1 MAAQDKKPRGKNA
14 FAARR
19 AKPAVTDS
27 QREQAMAVLQ
37 QFRIVFK
44 SVKKHFQWVEKETGV
59 SGSQLWALAQIA
71 GAPGT
76 SVTELARALAIH
88 QSTASNLI
96 DKLAQRELIRR
107 ERKLDDQRV
116 VRLYLTRQGQA
127 IVAKAP
133 QPVEG
138 VLPDALMRL
147 PKAELLKLDAM
158 LKGLT
163 QLMRVRDASGK
174 HTPLADI

>member
-14 FAARR
+14 SAARR

-96 DKLAQRELIRR
+96 DKLVQRDLARR
-107 ERKLDDQRV
+107 ERESEDQRI
-116 VRLYLTRQGQA
+116 VRLYPTKQGKA
-127 IVAKAP
+127 IV
-133 QPVEG
+133 
-138 VLPDALMRL
+138 
-147 PKAELLKLDAM
+147 
-158 LKGLT
+158 
-163 QLMRVRDASGK
+163 
-174 HTPLADI
+174 HTAFRT